1 VGFILIISL
10 LCNFLIYLWQIR
22 DFERNGLNL
31 TSTKK
36 EEVQHLQAR
45 IDDLSMQ
52 YIQNLNDDGSFLLF
66 TKTELEGLPAEFLQ
80 VIFSEFSIF

>member
-1 VGFILIISL
+1 V
-10 LCNFLIYLWQIR
+10 WQVR

-36 EEVQHLQAR
+36 EEVQHLQAQ

-52 YIQNLNDDGSFLLF
+52 YIQNLNDDRTFLLF
-66 TKTELEGLPAEFLQ
+66 TDTELEGLPAEFLQ
-80 VIFSEFSIF
+80 VIFSRLPTF